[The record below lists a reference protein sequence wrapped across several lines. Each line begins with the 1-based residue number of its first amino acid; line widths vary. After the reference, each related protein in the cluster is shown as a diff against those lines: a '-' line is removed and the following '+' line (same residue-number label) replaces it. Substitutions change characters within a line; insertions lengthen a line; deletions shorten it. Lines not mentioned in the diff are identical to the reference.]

1 MAPAKVPADPRL
13 TGPVPVVVP
22 VIKVHTLFAA
32 KALPERSLAP
42 VVTVAV
48 NVALAVRL
56 ALGVNV
62 AIVHPELQ
70 VTVPVTLVVPGPASV
85 KVNVLIVAG
94 SIPVLKVALTAWLM
108 FTPVAALSGA
118 VEVTVGAV
126 AFEVVPVVNVQAKV
140 LASALPARSLAP
152 VVIVAV

>member
-1 MAPAKVPADPRL
+1 MEPAKVPADPRL
-13 TGPVPVVVP
+13 TDPVPVVVP

-32 KALPERSLAP
+32 NALPKRSLAP
-42 VVTVAV
+42 VVTLAV
-48 NVALAVRL
+48 NWALVARLAV
-56 ALGVNV
+56 GVNV

-70 VTVPVTLVVPGPASV
+70 LTVPFTLVVPGPASV

-94 SIPVLKVALTAWLM
+94 SMPVLKVALIVWLM
-108 FTPVAALSGA
+108 FTPVAVSAGA

-126 AFEVVPVVNVQAKV
+126 VFEAVPVVKSQTKL

-152 VVIVAV
+152 VVIVAI